1 MGFLAVALNTRFK
14 RTSGV
19 RQTMRLE
26 KNNSA
31 TELSPSWLRFF
42 LLAVVAIL
50 VLAPMTLSAQAAS
63 KVPTANGH
71 SKLSAD
77 LANFPLNADGTVS
90 VIIQFNQTPKAQH
103 FEALAERGAKRKFTL
118 DRINGAA
125 YRIPVKLL
133 AWLENHPDVA
143 YISPDRPNKVASDD
157 DIPAVEGDVARQQYG
172 LDGTGVGIA
181 VIDSGVFNHDDLK
194 TANGLGSRIIYSES
208 FIPGNTS
215 TNDAYGHGTH
225 VAGIMAGNGHDS
237 VSGYPSQYVGV
248 APNANI
254 INLRVLDANGSG
266 TDSQVIAAIQRA
278 IQLKSTYNIRVINL
292 SLGRSVYESY
302 ALDPVCQAVE
312 AAWKSGIV
320 VVVAAG
326 NQGRN
331 NDYGT
336 QGYATIQAPGNDPN
350 VITVGATKTNGTPG
364 RLDDTVASYSSK
376 GPTLLDHVVKP
387 DLVAPGNRVVSL
399 ASPGSTLV
407 SSLLSLNIQPITT
420 CILGLLGNN
429 CTTGLSGKYTR
440 LSGTSMATP
449 IVAGAAALMFQKD
462 PTLTPDT
469 IKARMMKTAWKGYPG
484 NSWGSDSK
492 GKSYF
497 SQYDVFTIGSG
508 YLDIYS
514 SLKSTDVVNGGAS
527 SPIAYHNTT
536 TSKYGYVNSQ
546 SITWGNSITWG
557 SSIIW
562 GNSIVWGGNAVL
574 CDSIIWGDSIV
585 WGDTTQAAN
594 SIIWGDSIVWSADSI
609 TALSDGEDGEN

>member
-1 MGFLAVALNTRFK
+1 MRF
-14 RTSGV
+14 
-19 RQTMRLE
+19 E
-26 KNNSA
+26 KNNFA
-31 TELSPSWLRFF
+31 TEHSLSWLRFF

-50 VLAPMTLSAQAAS
+50 VLAPMTVSAQAAP
-63 KVPTANGH
+63 KIPAGNGH

-90 VIIQFNQTPKAQH
+90 VIIQFKQTPKAH
-103 FEALAERGAKRKFTL
+103 FSDMAAQGGKLKLSLE
-118 DRINGAA
+118 RINGAA
-125 YRIPVKLL
+125 YRIPVRMLV
-133 AWLENHPDVA
+133 WLQNHPAVA
-143 YISPDRPNKVASDD
+143 YVSPDRPNKVASDD

-181 VIDSGVFNHDDLK
+181 IIDSGIFNHDDLQK
-194 TANGLGSRIIYSES
+194 SSGLGSRIVYSES
-208 FIPGNTS
+208 FIPGDPS

-225 VAGIMAGNGHDS
+225 VAGIVAGNGHDS
-237 VSGYPSQYVGV
+237 QSGYPTQYIGV

-292 SLGRSVYESY
+292 SLGRNIYESY
-302 ALDPVCQAVE
+302 TLDPVCQAVE
-312 AAWKSGIV
+312 AAWKAGIV

-326 NQGRN
+326 NEGRDN
-331 NDYGT
+331 SNGT
-336 QGYATIQAPGNDPN
+336 QGYATIQVPANDPN

-376 GPTLLDHVVKP
+376 GPTLLDHVMKP
-387 DLVAPGNRVVSL
+387 DLVAPGNRIVSL
-399 ASPGSTLV
+399 ASPGSNLV
-407 SSLLSLNIQPITT
+407 TSLASLNISPATT
-420 CILGLLGNN
+420 CALGT

-484 NSWGSDSK
+484 RSWAYDNW

-497 SQYDVFTIGSG
+497 SQYDVFTIGAG

-514 SLKSTDVVNGGAS
+514 SLKSTDVVNGGAP
-527 SPIAYHNTT
+527 SPVVNFNATT
-536 TSKYGYVNSQ
+536 GQATLSNSL

-574 CDSIIWGDSIV
+574 SDSIIWG
-585 WGDTTQAAN
+585 
-594 SIIWGDSIVWSADSI
+594 
-609 TALSDGEDGEN
+609 

>member
-1 MGFLAVALNTRFK
+1 MRF
-14 RTSGV
+14 
-19 RQTMRLE
+19 E
-26 KNNSA
+26 KNSA
-31 TELSPSWLRFF
+31 TERGLNWLRFF

-50 VLAPMTLSAQAAS
+50 VLTPLTASAQAGAKGQGAS
-63 KVPTANGH
+63 GH
-71 SKLSAD
+71 DKKSAD

-103 FEALAERGAKRKFTL
+103 FADLAARGGKLKFSL
-118 DRINGAA
+118 EHINGAA
-125 YRIPVKLL
+125 YRIPVKVLV
-133 AWLENHPDVA
+133 WLEKHPDVA
-143 YISPDRPNKVASDD
+143 YISPDRPNKVSSDD

-194 TANGLGSRIIYSES
+194 TANGLGSRIVYSES

-237 VSGYPSQYVGV
+237 ASGYPSQYIGV

-302 ALDPVCQAVE
+302 TLDPVCQAVE

-336 QGYATIQAPGNDPN
+336 QGYATIQAPANDPN

-387 DLVAPGNRVVSL
+387 DLVTPGNRIVSL

-420 CILGLLGNN
+420 CLLGLLGNN
-429 CTTGLSGKYTR
+429 CSTGLSGKYTR

-449 IVAGAAALMFQKD
+449 IVAGAAALMLQKD

-484 NSWGSDSK
+484 NSWASDTK

-497 SQYDVFTIGSG
+497 SQYDVFTIGAG

-527 SPIAYHNTT
+527 SPIAYRNTA
-536 TSKYGYVNSQ
+536 SGKYGYVNSQ

-557 SSIIW
+557 SSIVW
-562 GNSIVWGGNAVL
+562 GNSIVWGGNCVIS
-574 CDSIIWGDSIV
+574 DSIIWGDSIV
-585 WGDTTQAAN
+585 WGDSTLAAN
-594 SIIWGDSIVWSADSI
+594 SIIWGSSIVWSPDSM

>member
-1 MGFLAVALNTRFK
+1 
-14 RTSGV
+14 
-19 RQTMRLE
+19 MRLE
-26 KNNSA
+26 HKKLA
-31 TELSPSWLRFF
+31 TEQSRRWLGF
-42 LLAVVAIL
+42 LLIAVVAIL
-50 VLAPMTLSAQAAS
+50 VVVPVNLSAQGAPKPSAAN
-63 KVPTANGH
+63 AH
-71 SKLSAD
+71 SKLAVD

-90 VIIQFNQTPKAQH
+90 VIVQFKQTPKAHASEMAAQGGK
-103 FEALAERGAKRKFTL
+103 LKFSF
-118 DRINGAA
+118 DHINGAA
-125 YRIPVKLL
+125 YRIPVRML
-133 AWLENHPDVA
+133 AWLENRPDVA
-143 YISPDRPNKVASDD
+143 YVSPDRLNKVASDD

-172 LDGTGVGIA
+172 LDGTGVGVAI
-181 VIDSGVFNHDDLK
+181 IDSGVFNHDDLQK
-194 TANGLGSRIIYSES
+194 SSGWGSRIVYSES
-208 FIPGNTS
+208 FIPGDPS

-225 VAGIMAGNGHDS
+225 VAGIVAGNGHDS
-237 VSGYPSQYVGV
+237 ASGYPTQYIGV

-292 SLGRSVYESY
+292 SLGRSIYESY

-326 NQGRN
+326 NQGRD

-336 QGYATIQAPGNDPN
+336 QGYATIQAPANDPN
-350 VITVGATKTNGTPG
+350 VITVGATKTNGTPS
-364 RLDDTVASYSSK
+364 RQDDTIASYSSK
-376 GPTLLDHVVKP
+376 GPTLLDHLVKP

-399 ASPGSTLV
+399 AAPGSTLV
-407 SSLLSLNIQPITT
+407 TSLLNLNIHPITT
-420 CILGLLGNN
+420 CLLGLLGNN

-440 LSGTSMATP
+440 MSGTSMATP

-484 NSWGSDSK
+484 NSWAYDSW

-497 SQYDVFTIGSG
+497 SQYDVFTIGAG

-514 SLKSTDVVNGGAS
+514 SLKSNDMVNGGAS
-527 SPIAYHNTT
+527 SPVAYRNTAT
-536 TSKYGYVNSQ
+536 GKYGVTNSQ

-562 GNSIVWGGNAVL
+562 GDSIVWGGNAVL

-585 WGDTTQAAN
+585 WGDTSLSAN
-594 SIIWGDSIVWSADSI
+594 SIIWSNSIVWSPDTI
-609 TALSDGEDGEN
+609 NALSDGEDGEN

>member
-1 MGFLAVALNTRFK
+1 MRF
-14 RTSGV
+14 
-19 RQTMRLE
+19 E

-31 TELSPSWLRFF
+31 TERGVIWLRFF
-42 LLAVVAIL
+42 LLTVVAVL
-50 VLAPMTLSAQAAS
+50 VLAPLTAIAQGGGKGQGAS
-63 KVPTANGH
+63 GH
-71 SKLSAD
+71 DKKSAD

-90 VIIQFNQTPKAQH
+90 VIIQFNQTPKAKH
-103 FEALAERGAKRKFTL
+103 FSDLAARGGKLKFSL
-118 DRINGAA
+118 EHINGAA
-125 YRIPVKLL
+125 YRIPVKMLV
-133 AWLENHPDVA
+133 WLQNHPDVA

-157 DIPAVEGDVARQQYG
+157 DIPAVEGDIARQQYG

-194 TANGLGSRIIYSES
+194 TANGLGSRIVYSES

-225 VAGIMAGNGHDS
+225 VAGILAGNGHDS
-237 VSGYPSQYVGV
+237 ASGYPAQYIGV

-278 IQLKSTYNIRVINL
+278 IQLKNTYNIRVINL
-292 SLGRSVYESY
+292 SLGRGVYESY
-302 ALDPVCQAVE
+302 TLDPVCQAVE

-336 QGYATIQAPGNDPN
+336 QGYATIQVPGNDPN

-387 DLVAPGNRVVSL
+387 DLVTPGNRIVSL
-399 ASPGSTLV
+399 AAPGSTLV

-420 CILGLLGNN
+420 CLLGLLGNN
-429 CTTGLSGKYTR
+429 CSTGLSGKYTR

-449 IVAGAAALMFQKD
+449 IVAGAAALMLQKD

-484 NSWGSDSK
+484 NSWASDTK
-492 GKSYF
+492 GKNYF
-497 SQYDVFTIGSG
+497 SQYDVFTIGAG

-514 SLKSTDVVNGGAS
+514 SLKSNDVVNGGAS
-527 SPIAYHNTT
+527 SPIADRNTGNG
-536 TSKYGYVNSQ
+536 KYGYVNSQ

-557 SSIIW
+557 SSIVW
-562 GNSIVWGGNAVL
+562 GNSIVWGGNCVIS
-574 CDSIIWGDSIV
+574 DSIIWGDSIV
-585 WGDTTQAAN
+585 WGDSNLAAN
-594 SIIWGDSIVWSADSI
+594 SIIWGSSIVWSGDSM